1 MHTLSYHSKLHHLI
15 NDSIYKDQ
23 VVPYAAYH
31 GRKMITGMV
40 KLSSHPLM
48 ALRPW
53 GQWVPKQPSHLDS
66 DLIIHPKNPP
76 SSLAEF
82 SNEKRRNVWILLET
96 FSKKKNLEYNNDN
109 DDCFQLQCIGP
120 EVLYWPNLNRPNLY
134 QPTFIAF
141 YQPNKHPRKV
151 LWILCTLSVHA
162 KMFHLVQ

>member
-1 MHTLSYHSKLHHLI
+1 MI
-15 NDSIYKDQ
+15 
-23 VVPYAAYH
+23 PYIKIKWCH
-31 GRKMITGMV
+31 MRRIMVEKTGMV

>member
-1 MHTLSYHSKLHHLI
+1 MI
-15 NDSIYKDQ
+15 
-23 VVPYAAYH
+23 PYIKIKWCH
-31 GRKMITGMV
+31 MRRIMVEKTGMV

-120 EVLYWPNLNRPNLY
+120 EVLYWPNLNRPTLY

-151 LWILCTLSVHA
+151 WWILCTLSVHA